1 MAIANGA
8 VELGR
13 INAFAADYTKAK
25 VSAAKLFGLFERKS
39 KVDPTDETGERPVS
53 NNIRNTEEAV

>member
-1 MAIANGA
+1 MAISSGA

-25 VSAAKLFGLFERKS
+25 ISASKLFALFERKS
-39 KVDPTDETGERPVS
+39 KVDPTDKSGERPVS
-53 NNIRNTEEAV
+53 H